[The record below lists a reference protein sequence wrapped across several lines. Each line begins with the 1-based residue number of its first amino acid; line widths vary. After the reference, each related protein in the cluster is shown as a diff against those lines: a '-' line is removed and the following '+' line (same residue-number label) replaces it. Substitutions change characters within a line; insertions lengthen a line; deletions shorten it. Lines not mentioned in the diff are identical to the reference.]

1 MEYRENPKFGRKI
14 FFLNPPLLVDN
25 YMKDNLTD
33 DEFEVY
39 AISDYQLAKAAL
51 RHYENAICF
60 IYIDDDLSMD
70 GWYNFIKSFE
80 IEEGLQSIFLGV
92 MSYKAK
98 PKDKERFLMNLK
110 LPGGFIDL
118 NQKPADLY
126 AQVSGILTIN
136 GAKGIRKVIRLDL
149 QDNNVL
155 GYFSHNNALI
165 SFTLKDISTL
175 GFAARA
181 PLNIVDHFVNGRR
194 IDNVS
199 LTMGRYSVMC
209 SIVIY
214 NKKIEN
220 GACTVVAIFDDK
232 LPKEDYKKIH
242 DFIYATLAER
252 NAEFMKN
259 LTRDYANY
267 ETMRFDVDP
276 EPAKDADDKTENGE
290 AKTEGQA
297 KTEGEAKIEGKVKTE
312 GEAKIEGEG
321 KPEGEKGV
329 EGDPKPE
336 SENKPDHNTKSGDE
350 TAEDAGPVEEL

>member
-149 QDNNVL
+149 LDNNVL

-165 SFTLKDISTL
+165 PFTLKDISTL

-267 ETMRFDVDP
+267 ETMKFGGDP

-297 KTEGEAKIEGKVKTE
+297 KTE

>member
-149 QDNNVL
+149 LDNNVL

-267 ETMRFDVDP
+267 ETMKFGGDP

-297 KTEGEAKIEGKVKTE
+297 KTE

>member
-14 FFLNPPLLVDN
+14 FFLNPPLLVEN

-60 IYIDDDLSMD
+60 IYIDDDLSID

-149 QDNNVL
+149 LDNNVL

-220 GACTVVAIFDDK
+220 GACTVVAIYDDK

-267 ETMRFDVDP
+267 ETMKFGGDP
-276 EPAKDADDKTENGE
+276 EPAKDAEDKTENGE

-297 KTEGEAKIEGKVKTE
+297 KTE

>member
-14 FFLNPPLLVDN
+14 FFLNPPLLVEN

-60 IYIDDDLSMD
+60 IYIDDDLSID

-149 QDNNVL
+149 LDNNVL

-267 ETMRFDVDP
+267 ETMKFGGDP
-276 EPAKDADDKTENGE
+276 EPAKDTDGKTENGE

-297 KTEGEAKIEGKVKTE
+297 KTE

>member
-14 FFLNPPLLVDN
+14 FFLNPPLLVEN

-60 IYIDDDLSMD
+60 IYIDDDLSID

-149 QDNNVL
+149 LDNNVL

-267 ETMRFDVDP
+267 ETMKFGGDP
-276 EPAKDADDKTENGE
+276 EPAKDADDKTVNGE

-297 KTEGEAKIEGKVKTE
+297 KTE

>member
-14 FFLNPPLLVDN
+14 FFLNPPLLVEN

-60 IYIDDDLSMD
+60 IYIDDDLSID

-149 QDNNVL
+149 LDNNVL

-267 ETMRFDVDP
+267 ETMKFGGDP

-297 KTEGEAKIEGKVKTE
+297 KTE

>member
-14 FFLNPPLLVDN
+14 FFLNPPLLVEN

-60 IYIDDDLSMD
+60 IYIDDDLSID

-149 QDNNVL
+149 LDNNVL

-267 ETMRFDVDP
+267 ETMKFGGDP
-276 EPAKDADDKTENGE
+276 EPAKDAEDKTENGE

-297 KTEGEAKIEGKVKTE
+297 KTE

>member
-14 FFLNPPLLVDN
+14 FFLNPPLLVEN

-80 IEEGLQSIFLGV
+80 VEDGLKSIFLGV

-98 PKDKERFLMNLK
+98 TKEKERFLMDLK

-149 QDNNVL
+149 LDNNVL

-220 GACTVVAIFDDK
+220 GSCTIVAIFDEK

-242 DFIYATLAER
+242 DFIYASLSER
-252 NAEFMKN
+252 HADFMKN
-259 LTRDYANY
+259 LTRDFANY
-267 ETMRFDVDP
+267 ETIRFGA
-276 EPAKDADDKTENGE
+276 EPAPANDAAEKTEN
-290 AKTEGQA
+290 
-297 KTEGEAKIEGKVKTE
+297 
-312 GEAKIEGEG
+312 GEG
-321 KPEGEKGV
+321 KPEGETKTEGETKSEDAAKT
-329 EGDPKPE
+329 EGDAKSEGEVKPE
-336 SENKPDHNTKSGDE
+336 GEPKTEGENKPEDNTKSDDE
-350 TAEDAGPVEEL
+350 TAEDAEPVEEL